1 MDINK
6 YLKTNFMKTNIF
18 LIITLLVIMY
28 SCKKDDPVQ
37 QQTDKT
43 EEKKPTNP
51 KISAEAAK
59 QAVDSFFN
67 ALPDKMELD
76 YVNGREIH
84 TMPDGTKKVYRIS
97 RSNGEHISK
106 KADANTIIDITQP
119 DPALPGNQIPGA
131 IITLTGKYIREGN
144 SYYQT
149 EYVINPVDEYSYIKV
164 IRSLFGVTRWV
175 VGSTGHWQG
184 YANYVIY
191 EYNEIVRTKQVEWTG
206 SLYIPKN

>member
-1 MDINK
+1 
-6 YLKTNFMKTNIF
+6 MKKNIFF
-18 LIITLLVIMY
+18 LIIALLVIVH
-28 SCKKDDPVQ
+28 SCRKDDPVEH
-37 QQTDKT
+37 QTEKL
-43 EEKKPTNP
+43 EEKNSTDP
-51 KISAEAAK
+51 KISAAVAK

-84 TMPDGTKKVYRIS
+84 TMADGTKKVYRLS
-97 RSNGEHISK
+97 RSNGEGISK
-106 KADANTIIDITQP
+106 KADANTTIDITQP
-119 DPALPGNQIPGA
+119 DPYLPGNQIPGA
-131 IITLTGKYIREGN
+131 IITLTGKYIREEN

-149 EYVINPVDEYSYIKV
+149 EYVNNPVDFYSYIKV
-164 IRSLFGVTRWV
+164 LRSLFGVTRWV
-175 VGSTGHWQG
+175 VGSTGHWRG